1 MGQGVATVDQ
11 CENICLSSSAC
22 VAYTYNIKHTTCI
35 PKAVI
40 GDLTQ
45 AQSPAITGVVERQGR
60 GVVSQGLSVQEA
72 KASFDCLKASS
83 AQERAICASQT
94 LSRLDDELATLY
106 QAWIASHSGAA
117 ARASQRHQKD
127 FLAARKKCGANPS
140 CLEEI
145 YHERIAD
152 FPKQLPSWQLE
163 QGRSAAYQ
171 SALPDPQNRVITI
184 AGKPSFDCHKAKSET
199 SQAICG
205 STNLIR
211 LDLQLA
217 KLY

>member
-35 PKAVI
+35 PKTVI

-140 CLEEI
+140 
-145 YHERIAD
+145 D
-152 FPKQLPSWQLE
+152 FAVMFNNRSQAQLGRDKAQARQAMQFSPSAVQQLPLYKSLIPQPKRRCAHGMRQVW
-163 QGRSAAYQ
+163 R
-171 SALPDPQNRVITI
+171 ALAQV
-184 AGKPSFDCHKAKSET
+184 
-199 SQAICG
+199 
-205 STNLIR
+205 
-211 LDLQLA
+211 
-217 KLY
+217 